1 VAAVSGSTLTLVGAG
16 TATVT
21 AVQNGNENFAAATSV
36 ARQISVAS
44 SGISFGDLFPG
55 QLPGDDLDGDGLPAL
70 LEYGL
75 GGGTNHDRSILPQ
88 MDLTN
93 GKFTLTAL
101 IRTNDPLLT
110 HRAIWNTNLAAPDAW
125 QTSNIIST
133 RHTNQGGVE
142 EGLERRVFSID
153 EGDHEAMFMR
163 LQFELQ
169 DN

>member
-1 VAAVSGSTLTLVGAG
+1 
-16 TATVT
+16 
-21 AVQNGNENFAAATSV
+21 
-36 ARQISVAS
+36 
-44 SGISFGDLFPG
+44 
-55 QLPGDDLDGDGLPAL
+55 
-70 LEYGL
+70 
-75 GGGTNHDRSILPQ
+75 

-110 HRAIWNTNLAAPDAW
+110 HRAIWNTNLSAPDAW

-133 RHTNQGGVE
+133 RHTNQADVE

-153 EGDHEAMFMR
+153 EGANPAMFMR